1 MSPEHNVDDS
11 PLEIRS
17 RGIRLPRY
25 KMLPEQVTRNRVKR
39 HNIDQPNANSKRSR
53 ISESNRFIGVSKRN
67 RRRPAF
73 IHQVVSKPL
82 QRYKLLPRQVSR
94 EKFKKRNDET
104 ANSDAK
110 QYKLSSNKK
119 TIGTL
124 KKESQSHKG
133 RHKFIFKNWQS
144 L

>member
-82 QRYKLLPRQVSR
+82 QRYKLLPPQVSR
-94 EKFKKRNDET
+94 EKFKKRMM
-104 ANSDAK
+104 
-110 QYKLSSNKK
+110 KLRIQMLNNINFHQIKK
-119 TIGTL
+119 LLVL